1 MSAYHP
7 NILNAQTTV
16 LIVVDMQE
24 PFFQPIFE
32 KERVLDNVRML
43 MEGAR
48 ILEVPIVATTQ
59 YASRMGGVLPEIEV
73 LLPTPQPP
81 LDKLCFS
88 CYADPAFAAEMAR
101 LDRHQALLCGIETHI
116 CVSQTAHGL
125 LAAGYQPHV
134 VVDAVSSRTEANW
147 RLGLE
152 KMRQSGVIPASVE
165 SALYG
170 MMHAAGT
177 PQFLQMLQLVKQAD
191 ERRKENDRPLISP

>member
-1 MSAYHP
+1 MTSQHP
-7 NILNAQTTV
+7 HILNAQTAV
-16 LIVVDMQE
+16 VVVVDMQE

-32 KERVLDNVRML
+32 KERVLDNVRLL
-43 MEGAR
+43 MEGAN
-48 ILEVPIVATTQ
+48 ILDVPILLTTQ
-59 YASRMGGVLPEIEV
+59 YASRMGGVLPQIEA
-73 LLPTPQPP
+73 LLPAPQPP

-88 CYADPAFAAEMAR
+88 CYADPGFADEIAR

-152 KMRQSGVIPASVE
+152 KMRQSGVILASVE
-165 SALYG
+165 SALYE
-170 MMHAAGT
+170 MMHEAGT
-177 PQFLQMLQLVKQAD
+177 PQFRQMLELVKRAAAHDKQVH
-191 ERRKENDRPLISP
+191 S

>member
-1 MSAYHP
+1 MAAQHP

-16 LIVVDMQE
+16 LVVVDMQE
-24 PFFQPIFE
+24 PFFHPIFA
-32 KERVLDNVRML
+32 KERVLDNVLML

-48 ILEVPIVATTQ
+48 ILDVPILVTTQ
-59 YASRMGGVLPEIEV
+59 YTSRMGGVLPEV
-73 LLPTPQPP
+73 QALLPAVPPP

-88 CYADPAFAAEMAR
+88 CYDDPAFAAEIGR
-101 LDRHQALLCGIETHI
+101 LDRHQVLLCGIETHI

-125 LAAGYQPHV
+125 LAAGYQAHV
-134 VVDAVSSRTEANW
+134 AVDAVSSRTEANW

-165 SALYG
+165 SALYE

-177 PQFLQMLQLVKQAD
+177 PPFRQMLQLVKKAA
-191 ERRKENDRPLISP
+191 ERRKEIEEQPTP